1 MNECLCSR
9 LCSALKLLYWI
20 LIPRNKFNSIENT
33 AGVVYTLQLS
43 KVKWTSRFKM
53 FACQIKISPELFDPS
68 TKISLSPSN
77 TIIVFHE
84 VVYFETQFWVVT
96 SWISEETRKNW
107 ISVYKNTFQELL
119 HFVIIVFGLMTVTNS
134 MSCFFIASIIFIYLI
149 RFQWCLCIFL
159 PLLVEQTEWKTSL
172 RQVETIIAQRKHAKY
187 KVNK

>member
-1 MNECLCSR
+1 
-9 LCSALKLLYWI
+9 
-20 LIPRNKFNSIENT
+20 
-33 AGVVYTLQLS
+33 
-43 KVKWTSRFKM
+43 M

-119 HFVIIVFGLMTVTNS
+119 HFVIVVFGLMAVTNS
-134 MSCFFIASIIFIYLI
+134 MSCFFIASFIFIYLI
-149 RFQWCLCIFL
+149 RFQWYLCIFL

-172 RQVETIIAQRKHAKY
+172 RQVETIIAQRKHAKF
-187 KVNK
+187 KVNKIRQFRWKNLWKEKL